1 MSSGNRKIDNALI
14 LDVAS
19 KIAISQGKFDK
30 ATELLDKQS
39 LVDHPEN
46 VEHRKATYEIKKGNY
61 PKAFEHATNACNGE
75 RVLPQMHLLR
85 MNIAIHLEDWKTAE
99 EEYKKID
106 ELYKHYPFDV
116 REILHATLIL
126 RTQGADA
133 AEAAFK
139 RIHHPNT
146 PYARGIRYKI
156 IEEQLRSGFINPIK
170 KQALISEKSEL
181 ETQKMFDILNQ
192 LQCYD
197 GD

>member
-1 MSSGNRKIDNALI
+1 
-14 LDVAS
+14 
-19 KIAISQGKFDK
+19 
-30 ATELLDKQS
+30 LLDKQS

-126 RTQGADA
+126 RTQGGDA

-181 ETQKMFDILNQ
+181 ETKKMFDILNQ

>member
-1 MSSGNRKIDNALI
+1 MNNPEP
-14 LDVAS
+14 
-19 KIAISQGKFDK
+19 SQSTKLRDGFYYV
-30 ATELLDKQS
+30 LLG
-39 LVDHPEN
+39 L
-46 VEHRKATYEIKKGNY
+46 TL
-61 PKAFEHATNACNGE
+61 T
-75 RVLPQMHLLR
+75 
-85 MNIAIHLEDWKTAE
+85 
-99 EEYKKID
+99 
-106 ELYKHYPFDV
+106 DV
-116 REILHATLIL
+116 REILHTTLIL
-126 RTQGADA
+126 RTQGGDA

>member
-1 MSSGNRKIDNALI
+1 M
-14 LDVAS
+14 
-19 KIAISQGKFDK
+19 
-30 ATELLDKQS
+30 
-39 LVDHPEN
+39 
-46 VEHRKATYEIKKGNY
+46 
-61 PKAFEHATNACNGE
+61 
-75 RVLPQMHLLR
+75 
-85 MNIAIHLEDWKTAE
+85 
-99 EEYKKID
+99 
-106 ELYKHYPFDV
+106 
-116 REILHATLIL
+116 HATLIL
-126 RTQGADA
+126 RTQGGDA

-181 ETQKMFDILNQ
+181 ETKKKFDILNQ